1 MSQVNKNKQTKAV
14 AVSKDTIRKVKK
26 VTYIIRAYI
35 FQNIYLRG
43 VQYSDYVKNF
53 LYLTPKDNTI
63 KIWVKDLNNFFNQ
76 R

>member
-1 MSQVNKNKQTKAV
+1 M
-14 AVSKDTIRKVKK
+14 TIRKVKK
-26 VTYIIRAYI
+26 SNLHNKSLYFSKHVFERCPVFRLCTE
-35 FQNIYLRG
+35 
-43 VQYSDYVKNF
+43 F